1 MKLFLIGGFLGS
13 GKTTAIRNACI
24 ELLKEGTKVGVVTN
38 DQGAQLA
45 DTKFIKSANVPVM
58 EVTEGC
64 FCCNYEKLDGF
75 IDVLQKIDHADIIF
89 AESVGSCTDIV
100 ATVIKPLQKF
110 RENVE
115 IVISVFADAHLL
127 PTMIQGSRIFVDSVN
142 YIYKKQLEEADIIIV
157 NKIDLLS
164 KIQLEGI
171 QQLIA
176 QRYPLK
182 KILFQNSFEPKS
194 IKQWLKALTEFKPQT
209 RKSLEL
215 DYDIYGDGEAELAWL
230 DAGIEIYT
238 HDKNAFKAGIALIN
252 KIYAKINDQNL
263 PIGHL
268 KFLISDGIQQKKIS
282 FTSGNQPFFYTDK
295 ITSVAGKID
304 IIINARVQTEPE
316 YLKSNI
322 LDCIDE
328 WKKKT
333 GFTLILKNTSA
344 FKPGYPKPTHRILD

>member
-24 ELLKEGTKVGVVTN
+24 ELLKEGTKVGVITN

-100 ATVIKPLQKF
+100 ATVIKPLEKY

-115 IVISVFADAHLL
+115 IVISVFVDAHLL
-127 PTMIQGSRIFVDSVN
+127 PTMIQGSRIFVDSVS
-142 YIYKKQLEEADIIIV
+142 YIYKKQLEEADILIV
-157 NKIDLLS
+157 NKIDLLNI
-164 KIQLEGI
+164 IQLEGI
-171 QQLIA
+171 RQLVA

-182 KILFQNSFEPKS
+182 KILFQNSFEQKN
-194 IKQWLKALTEFKPQT
+194 IKQWLKALTEFKPQA

-230 DAGIEIYT
+230 DAEIEIYT
-238 HDKNAFKAGIALIN
+238 QDKNAFNAGIALIN
-252 KIYAKINDQNL
+252 KIYAKINAQSL

-268 KFLISDGIQQKKIS
+268 KFLINDGIQQKKIS
-282 FTSGNQPFFYTDK
+282 FTAGNQPSFSTDM
-295 ITSVAGKID
+295 IVSVSGKID
-304 IIINARVQTEPE
+304 MIINARVQTKPE
-316 YLKSNI
+316 YLKRSI
-322 LDCIDE
+322 LDCIEE
-328 WKKKT
+328 WKKKADV
-333 GFTLILKNTSA
+333 IIIVKNTAA
-344 FKPGYPKPTHRILD
+344 FKPGYPKPTHRVLD